1 MNEEAK
7 RSMIEWQEKLDKVTK
22 DSNERITE
30 LQQKLTKVSNAPT
43 KTSLACLRGTA
54 HLSARDVHQ
63 HAQTFNLSGGAKRSA
78 STLSC
83 SWYLLLELWRKW
95 AYKTRKRTREGGI
108 VRSSAIYSLTLSL
121 EVKQGKYATHKSDCG
136 SVLVQSLQSNQ
147 EATELLENVRKTKDE
162 LQKEFEKLKVCMK
175 MVIFSSW

>member
-43 KTSLACLRGTA
+43 KTFLACLRGTA

-95 AYKTRKRTREGGI
+95 A
-108 VRSSAIYSLTLSL
+108 
-121 EVKQGKYATHKSDCG
+121 H
-136 SVLVQSLQSNQ
+136 
-147 EATELLENVRKTKDE
+147 KTKDKGPGKGVSWDRVQFTIWPF
-162 LQKEFEKLKVCMK
+162 LLKWNKENMPHINLITEVFL
-175 MVIFSSW
+175 FSPYSQTKRQLNC